1 MKDLYNNVQVK
12 PSLTNA
18 LRSATATGSAVD
30 RAYNGSMFN
39 SAMVVVHTGTITD
52 GTHTITVEESDDN
65 SAWATA
71 TALQGTVP
79 AVVAADDDKV
89 FEIGYLGGKRYIR
102 VKSTVSGS
110 PATGG
115 IYDALVVLG
124 DPRIA
129 PVVRP

>member
-1 MKDLYNNVQVK
+1 MKDLFNNVQVR

-65 SAWATA
+65 STWATA
-71 TALQGTVP
+71 TALQGTAP
-79 AVVAADDDKV
+79 AVAAADDDKV
-89 FEIGYLGGKRYIR
+89 FEIGYLGGKRYLR
-102 VKSTVSGS
+102 AKSTVSGS
-110 PATGG
+110 PSTGG
-115 IYDALVVLG
+115 VYDALVLLG
-124 DPRIA
+124 DPRTA